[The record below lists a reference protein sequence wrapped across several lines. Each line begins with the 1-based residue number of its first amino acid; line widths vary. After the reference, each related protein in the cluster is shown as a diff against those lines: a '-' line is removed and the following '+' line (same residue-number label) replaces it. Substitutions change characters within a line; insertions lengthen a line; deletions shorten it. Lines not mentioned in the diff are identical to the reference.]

1 MWDKGGKQ
9 LFKSI
14 LTKHLLDAVGYQGI
28 MKYPLR
34 NFAELLII
42 GDSNKVLGSLC
53 LPLFFLSIDLV
64 TEKVHEIFVFHQ

>member
-34 NFAELLII
+34 NFAELSII
-42 GDSNKVLGSLC
+42 GDPNKVLGSLC
-53 LPLFFLSIDLV
+53 LPMFLERRPCDIKN
-64 TEKVHEIFVFHQ
+64 TRTFVFHL